1 MIFSGPG
8 LGLILSPM
16 DAPLLLSLAR
26 ERARTHGELGLEG
39 AWASGRALGLA
50 WRKEGWVFL
59 LQPRPELWLLPT
71 SHPAWKRLEGEAGKD
86 SGRAWGAW
94 LKGARLREVLGDPR
108 ERWLGLVFQRRAITG
123 RMETVRLAFQA
134 IPGRAGLRLD
144 GVDVQ
149 AGRLGL
155 GVPFPA
161 AAPEPLEDPPPLRRW
176 REAWG
181 DRLPAAL
188 DGRIP
193 EVLEGEGGLA
203 ERHGR
208 WSQGRAQELILG
220 PLEAARRRVL
230 DQEGKRLEKL
240 AAVLAQDRARH
251 EGGQAIRAQATR
263 LSAELWRLKGATA
276 FVELLDGARLDLPV
290 GETAERAVQRWFQ
303 QAKKAERGLQRVAE
317 LEGELARGRAEH
329 ARKVA
334 AFEAGEAGP
343 APVKM
348 RPRGQEK
355 RKVKE
360 SAGGCKRADGKGK
373 AFRSVMIE
381 GFEVLIGK
389 GDAENDQL
397 TFKVADNLDVWLH
410 VASHPGSHVVIRNP
424 DKLSELPRDVVARA
438 AELAAFHSKAKD
450 GGKVEVHVARIADIS
465 KPKGFAPGKV
475 ILKKWVGVRVYPKA

>member
-1 MIFSGPG
+1 
-8 LGLILSPM
+8 M

-26 ERARTHGELGLEG
+26 DRQRSHGELGLEG

-71 SHPAWKRLEGEAGKD
+71 SHPAWKRLESEAGKD
-86 SGRAWGAW
+86 SGRAWGVW
-94 LKGARLREVLGDPR
+94 LKGARLREVQGDPR
-108 ERWLGLVFQRRAITG
+108 ERWLGLLFQRRAITG
-123 RMETVRLAFQA
+123 RLETVRLAFQA

-161 AAPEPLEDPPPLRRW
+161 APPEPGEDPPPLRRW

-188 DGRIP
+188 AGELP
-193 EVLEGEGGLA
+193 EVMAGEGTLA
-203 ERHGR
+203 DRHGA
-208 WSQGRAQELILG
+208 WSQRRAQELILE

-240 AAVLAQDRARH
+240 AAVLVQDRVRH
-251 EGGQAIRAQATR
+251 EAGRQVRDRAAQ
-263 LSAELWRLKGATA
+263 LSGELWRLKGATGTVTLA
-276 FVELLDGARLDLPV
+276 DGTPLELPLGDTT
-290 GETAERAVQRWFQ
+290 EMAVQRWFA

-317 LEGELARGRAEH
+317 LEAELARGQAAF
-329 ARKVA
+329 ARKRA
-334 AFEAGEAGP
+334 AVEAGEEPAVPAKLKGKGP
-343 APVKM
+343 
-348 RPRGQEK
+348 EK
-355 RKVKE
+355 TKVKE
-360 SAGGCKRADGKGK
+360 SNAGGKRADGKGK
-373 AFRSVMIE
+373 AFRSVMID

-397 TFKVADNLDVWLH
+397 TFKVADNLDLWLH

-424 DKLSELPRDVVARA
+424 DKLSELPREVVERA
-438 AELAAFHSKAKD
+438 AELAAYHSKAKD

-475 ILKKWVGVRVYPKA
+475 ILKKWTGVRVYPKP

>member
-1 MIFSGPG
+1 
-8 LGLILSPM
+8 M
-16 DAPLLLSLAR
+16 DAPLLLSLAQDR
-26 ERARTHGELGLEG
+26 VRTHGDLGLEG

-50 WRKEGWVFL
+50 WRKEGWVLL

-71 SHPAWKRLEGEAGKD
+71 AHPAWKRLESEAGKD

-94 LKGARLREVLGDPR
+94 LKGARLREAQGDPR
-108 ERWLGLVFQRRAITG
+108 ERWIGLIFQRRVITG
-123 RMETVRLAFQA
+123 RMETVRVAFQA
-134 IPGRAGLRLD
+134 IPGRAGIRMD

-149 AGRLGL
+149 SGRLGL
-155 GVPFPA
+155 GVPFAA
-161 AAPEPLEDPPPLRRW
+161 AAPEPGEDPPPLRRW
-176 REAWG
+176 RETWG
-181 DRLPAAL
+181 DRLEKAL
-188 DGRIP
+188 GGLIP
-193 EVLEGEGGLA
+193 EVMEGEGSLA
-203 ERHGR
+203 ERHGQ
-208 WSQGRAQELILG
+208 WSQRRAQELILG
-220 PLEAARRRVL
+220 PVEAARRRLL

-240 AAVLAQDRARH
+240 ATVIAQDRVRH
-251 EGGQAIRAQATR
+251 EAGQAIRNQAAR
-263 LSAELWRLKGATA
+263 ISAELWRLKGASGTVA
-276 FVELLDGARLDLPV
+276 LLDGSKVELPV
-290 GETAERAVQRWFQ
+290 GDTVEAAAQRWFQ

-334 AFEAGEAGP
+334 AFEGGETEP
-343 APVKM
+343 APVKLKASTKDKGKKHVKDE
-348 RPRGQEK
+348 RG
-355 RKVKE
+355 
-360 SAGGCKRADGKGK
+360 GKRADGKGK

-397 TFKVADNLDVWLH
+397 TFKVADNLDIWLH

-424 DKLSELPRDVVARA
+424 DKLSELPREVVERA

-475 ILKKWVGVRVYPKA
+475 ILKKWTGVRVYPKP